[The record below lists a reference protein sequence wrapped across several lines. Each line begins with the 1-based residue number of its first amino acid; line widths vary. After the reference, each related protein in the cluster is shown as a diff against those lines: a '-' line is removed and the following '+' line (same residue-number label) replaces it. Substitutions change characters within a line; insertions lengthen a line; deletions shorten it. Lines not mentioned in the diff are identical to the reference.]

1 MSAATEAIERREFDR
16 PGVVAALDRMTLDD
30 LYALL
35 GEPVRIQE
43 AFGATGGRYWQPG
56 KERPALADES
66 PAAICAVTRCVL
78 ARPARWAE
86 GPRKVAP
93 EAPTKVDDE
102 AQMGEP
108 VSTAELLAEVIRSTA
123 MHPEP
128 CGWCGYPTAALL
140 AALDWSNWRAQFVT
154 SDLLIWKGAD
164 GSRYLR
170 ETELVGTYA
179 NPTWQAFAELPS
191 DERRYRV
198 DASVAASR
206 A

>member
-16 PGVVAALDRMTLDD
+16 PGVVAVLDRMTLDE

-35 GEPVRIQE
+35 GEPSRIQE

-86 GPRKVAP
+86 GPRKVRDP
-93 EAPTKVDDE
+93 EPDRPGD
-102 AQMGEP
+102 P
-108 VSTAELLAEVIRSTA
+108 VTTAELMAEIVRTTA

-154 SDLLIWKGAD
+154 SDLLIWRGSD

-170 ETELVGTYA
+170 ETEIVGTYA